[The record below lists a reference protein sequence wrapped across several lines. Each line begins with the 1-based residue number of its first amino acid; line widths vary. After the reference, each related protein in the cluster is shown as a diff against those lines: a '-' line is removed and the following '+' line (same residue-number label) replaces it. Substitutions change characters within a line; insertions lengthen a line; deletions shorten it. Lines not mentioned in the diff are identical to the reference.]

1 MKNWLVSLACFGIGV
16 ILGSIICKNYIL
28 NANQDWYAEE
38 AEPVTAVDKALISYN
53 NFLNDKK
60 SVDGIDID
68 TITIP
73 KGEKDRRYAT
83 KYAFWDS
90 NGDNIPELHINSA
103 RYYYV
108 LSYID
113 DELTLFKDF
122 SPCPQYYALSN
133 GGFISH
139 KFGAAPNFD
148 VYNYSIY
155 NFSGDEIF
163 NINFSKYDLNEN
175 GIYDNNDE
183 YFFDGVN
190 VTKEMWEKLT
200 ERYIYRD
207 AMEVEQ
213 IRNEINWTIL
223 YEGDLW

>member
-1 MKNWLVSLACFGIGV
+1 MRTWYMKNWLVSLACFGIGV

-90 NGDNIPELHINSA
+90 NGDNI
-103 RYYYV
+103 R
-108 LSYID
+108 
-113 DELTLFKDF
+113 
-122 SPCPQYYALSN
+122 
-133 GGFISH
+133 
-139 KFGAAPNFD
+139 
-148 VYNYSIY
+148 
-155 NFSGDEIF
+155 
-163 NINFSKYDLNEN
+163 
-175 GIYDNNDE
+175 
-183 YFFDGVN
+183 
-190 VTKEMWEKLT
+190 
-200 ERYIYRD
+200 
-207 AMEVEQ
+207 
-213 IRNEINWTIL
+213 
-223 YEGDLW
+223 